1 MTTQL
6 LELNEAQTS
15 IYNRSNLRRA
25 IKDFDDTEIASITL
39 RDNLVVVVRTDGSQ
53 QTYPREIVVT
63 AYQGFTQRL
72 KHFFSYL
79 GPNYRGPSIWHNN
92 GYVLFKGW
100 TYGHALGHITANA
113 KLQTSWADK
122 FIHINDQTKLEA
134 LLQSEHTDLGY
145 LIAPEGFRYMQ
156 SIELGSA
163 LNDSTGDDTE
173 SHSENN
179 QLKEY
184 ASYCSCG
191 SFKRQLNNLADFQ
204 REIPGYK
211 PTCIH
216 MTWLHKYR
224 ALLSE
229 RSRVRT
235 ELPGGAAVKCVAWA
249 YAPPEDHISKGRFVL
264 LHTNSGSMA
273 PISHWRTYKSNEV
286 FTEEHAWDLF
296 FNMLEAGYVPFPLTS
311 LPQLSSALKKK

>member
-6 LELNEAQTS
+6 LELNEAQTA

-25 IKDFDDTEIASITL
+25 IKDFDDTEIAAINL
-39 RDNLVVVVRTDGSQ
+39 RADLVVVVRTDGSE
-53 QTYPREIVVT
+53 QTYPRELVST

-92 GYVLFKGW
+92 AYILFKGW
-100 TYGHALGHITANA
+100 TYGHSLGKITTNA
-113 KLQTSWADK
+113 KLQAAWADK
-122 FIHINDQTKLEA
+122 FIHIDDQTKIEA

-145 LIAPEGFRYMQ
+145 LIAPEGFRYMR
-156 SIELGSA
+156 STELGSA
-163 LNDSTGDDTE
+163 LIDSPGDDTE
-173 SHSENN
+173 SQVESN
-179 QLKEY
+179 QPTEQ
-184 ASYCSCG
+184 APYCSCG

-204 REIPGYK
+204 KEIPGYK

-224 ALLSE
+224 SLLSE

-235 ELPGGAAVKCVAWA
+235 EAPGGVVAKCVAWG
-249 YAPPEDHISKGRFVL
+249 YAPPEDHLSKGEFKL
-264 LHTNSGSMA
+264 WYTNSGAMA
-273 PISHWRTYKSNEV
+273 PVGHWRTYKQNEI
-286 FTEEHAWDLF
+286 FNEDHAWDLF
-296 FNMLEAGYVPFPLTS
+296 FNMLEAGYVPFPLTA
-311 LPQLSSALKKK
+311 LPQLSSALKNK

>member
-6 LELNEAQTS
+6 LELNEAQTA

-25 IKDFDDTEIASITL
+25 IKDFDDTEIAGITL
-39 RDNLVVVVRTDGSQ
+39 RDNLVVVVRTDGSE

-63 AYQGFTQRL
+63 AYHKFTGRL

-113 KLQTSWADK
+113 KLQASWADK

-156 SIELGSA
+156 SLELGSA
-163 LNDSTGDDTE
+163 LNDSPVDSPE
-173 SHSENN
+173 SQVENN
-179 QLKEY
+179 QPKEY

-191 SFKRQLNNLADFQ
+191 SFKKQLNNLADFQ
-204 REIPGYK
+204 KGDP
-211 PTCIH
+211 
-216 MTWLHKYR
+216 WLQANMYPHD
-224 ALLSE
+224 L
-229 RSRVRT
+229 
-235 ELPGGAAVKCVAWA
+235 AAQVQS
-249 YAPPEDHISKGRFVL
+249 P
-264 LHTNSGSMA
+264 
-273 PISHWRTYKSNEV
+273 
-286 FTEEHAWDLF
+286 
-296 FNMLEAGYVPFPLTS
+296 S
-311 LPQLSSALKKK
+311 L